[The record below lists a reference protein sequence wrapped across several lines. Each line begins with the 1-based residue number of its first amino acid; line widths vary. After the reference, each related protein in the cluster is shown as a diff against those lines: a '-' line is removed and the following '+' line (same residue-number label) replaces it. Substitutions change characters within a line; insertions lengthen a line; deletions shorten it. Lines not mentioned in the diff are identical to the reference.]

1 MSVSLQRHAPGEPG
15 VKESLRASEERFRL
29 LVETIQDYAIFIL
42 DAGGHVA
49 TWNVGAERIKG
60 YKAEEIIGRHFSTF
74 YPPEDV
80 AAGKCDREIE
90 EAIRFGRVADEGWR
104 VRKDGSLFWA
114 SVVIT
119 ALRDREG
126 TLLGFAKVTRD
137 LTERRHAEEALRRS
151 EERFR
156 LLVASVKDYAIFM
169 LDPRGVITTWNRG
182 AQELKGYSA
191 EEILGQHFS
200 RFYPEHDVHAG
211 KCEWELA
218 IAARDGRV
226 TDEGWRIR
234 KDGTRFWAYVVITA
248 LRGPGGELVGFAKVT
263 RDLTERRQAEE
274 ERIRLAQAQEANRMK
289 DEFLATIS
297 HELRTPLNA
306 ILGWSSVLCDSV
318 TDPEIA
324 KAFETIRRNA
334 QAQARIVEDVLDVS
348 RIVTGKMH
356 IETRP
361 TNFAAIVDDAL
372 EVVRPAADAKG
383 IELSVQGA
391 EGPLSLVGD
400 PARLQQVV
408 WNLLSNAVKF
418 TERGGHVRV
427 NLEQAGASIHLAVHD
442 DGRGID
448 PAVISHVF
456 ERFWQADSSIT
467 RRFGGLGLGLSIV
480 RHIVEL
486 HGGTVSAHSAGL
498 DQGTSFFVTL
508 PVRSVMPLPEQE
520 PDRRRAAAPRERTRA
535 RLDGLRVLVVDDEPD
550 ARELISAVLSER
562 GAEVRVASS
571 ALEARGALA
580 AVRPHVIVSDIGM
593 ADEDGYAFI
602 RGVRAMAR
610 DGGGATPAVALTA
623 YTSDTNERLALEAGY
638 DEHLAKPVNPEDLVR
653 VVRKLGHRES

>member
-1 MSVSLQRHAPGEPG
+1 MR
-15 VKESLRASEERFRL
+15 ESLRASEERFRL
-29 LVETIQDYAIFIL
+29 LVESIQDYAIFIL

-74 YPPEDV
+74 YPPADV
-80 AAGKCDREIE
+80 AAGKCDRKIE
-90 EAIRFGRVADEGWR
+90 EAIQLGRVADEGWR

-137 LTERRHAEEALRRS
+137 LTERRHTEEALRRS

-156 LLVASVKDYAIFM
+156 LLVESVKDYAIFM
-169 LDPRGVITTWNRG
+169 LDPQGVITTWNRG

-200 RFYPEHDVHAG
+200 RFYPEHDVRAG
-211 KCEWELA
+211 KCDWELA

-289 DEFLATIS
+289 DEFLATVS

-361 TNFAAIVDDAL
+361 TNFAAIVADAL

-391 EGPLSLVGD
+391 ERPVLLVGD
-400 PARLQQVV
+400 PARLQQVA

-427 NLEQAGASIHLAVHD
+427 NLEQAGASVHLAVHD

-508 PVRSVMPLPEQE
+508 PVRAVTPLAEQE

-580 AVRPHVIVSDIGM
+580 TARPHVIVSDIGM

-602 RGVRAMAR
+602 RSLRAMAR

-623 YTSDTNERLALEAGY
+623 YTSDTSQRLALEAGY
-638 DEHLAKPVNPEDLVR
+638 DEHLAKPVNPDELVR

>member
-1 MSVSLQRHAPGEPG
+1 M
-15 VKESLRASEERFRL
+15 KESLRASEERFRL

-49 TWNVGAERIKG
+49 TWNMGAERIKG
-60 YKAEEIIGRHFSTF
+60 YRAEDIIGRHFSTF
-74 YPPEDV
+74 YPPADV
-80 AAGKCDREIE
+80 AAGKCYRELE
-90 EAIRFGRVADEGWR
+90 EAIRFGRVEDEGWR

-119 ALRDREG
+119 ALRDRDG

-137 LTERRHAEEALRRS
+137 LTERRRAEEALRRS

-156 LLVASVKDYAIFM
+156 LLVESVKDYAIFM

-211 KCEWELA
+211 KCDWELA
-218 IAARDGRV
+218 VAARDGRV

-234 KDGTRFWAYVVITA
+234 KDGKRFWAYVVITA

-324 KAFETIRRNA
+324 RAFETIRRNA

-361 TNFAAIVDDAL
+361 ADFAAIVADAL

-391 EGPLSLVGD
+391 ERSLVLLGD

-427 NLEQAGASIHLAVHD
+427 NLEQAGASVHLAVHD

-486 HGGTVSAHSAGL
+486 HGGTVSAQSGGL
-498 DQGTSFFVTL
+498 NQGTSFFVTL
-508 PVRSVMPLPEQE
+508 PVRAVTPLPEQE
-520 PDRRRAAAPRERTRA
+520 PDRRRAAAPREPTKV

-571 ALEARGALA
+571 ALEAHGALA
-580 AVRPHVIVSDIGM
+580 TARPHVIVSDIGM
-593 ADEDGYAFI
+593 TDEDGYAFI
-602 RGVRAMAR
+602 RRVRAMAR

-623 YTSDTNERLALEAGY
+623 YTSETSQRLALEAGY

>member
-1 MSVSLQRHAPGEPG
+1 M
-15 VKESLRASEERFRL
+15 KESLRASEERFRL

-49 TWNVGAERIKG
+49 TWNMGAERIKG
-60 YKAEEIIGRHFSTF
+60 YKAEDIIGRHFSTF
-74 YPPEDV
+74 YPPADV

-90 EAIRFGRVADEGWR
+90 EAIRFGRVEDEGWR

-119 ALRDREG
+119 ALRDRDG

-137 LTERRHAEEALRRS
+137 LTERRRAEEALRRS

-156 LLVASVKDYAIFM
+156 LLVESVKDYAIFM
-169 LDPRGVITTWNRG
+169 LDPQGVITTWNRG
-182 AQELKGYSA
+182 AQELKGYRT

-200 RFYPEHDVHAG
+200 RFYPEHDVRAG
-211 KCEWELA
+211 KCDWELA
-218 IAARDGRV
+218 VAARDGRV

-234 KDGTRFWAYVVITA
+234 KDGARFWAYVVITA

-306 ILGWSSVLCDSV
+306 ILGWSSVLCDSI

-324 KAFETIRRNA
+324 RAFETIRRNA

-361 TNFAAIVDDAL
+361 ADFAAIVADAL
-372 EVVRPAADAKG
+372 EVVRPAANAKD
-383 IELSVQGA
+383 IELSVEGA
-391 EGPLSLVGD
+391 ERSLMLVGD

-427 NLEQAGASIHLAVHD
+427 NLEQAGASVHLAVHD

-486 HGGTVSAHSAGL
+486 HGGTVSAQSGGL
-498 DQGTSFFVTL
+498 NQGTSFFVTL
-508 PVRSVMPLPEQE
+508 PVRAVTPLPEQE
-520 PDRRRAAAPRERTRA
+520 PDRRRPAAPRESTKA
-535 RLDGLRVLVVDDEPD
+535 RLDGLRVLVIDDEPD

-571 ALEARGALA
+571 ALEAHGALA
-580 AVRPHVIVSDIGM
+580 TARPHVIVSDIGM
-593 ADEDGYAFI
+593 TDEDGYAFI
-602 RGVRAMAR
+602 RRVRAMAR

-623 YTSDTNERLALEAGY
+623 YTSGTSQRLALEAGY

>member
-1 MSVSLQRHAPGEPG
+1 MSVSLQRHAPAEPG
-15 VKESLRASEERFRL
+15 MKESLRVSEERFRL

-74 YPPEDV
+74 YPPADV
-80 AAGKCDREIE
+80 TAGKCDRKIE
-90 EAIRFGRVADEGWR
+90 EAIRFGRVEDEGWR

-137 LTERRHAEEALRRS
+137 LTERRRAEEALRRS

-156 LLVASVKDYAIFM
+156 LLVESVKDYAIFM
-169 LDPRGVITTWNRG
+169 LDPQGVITTWNRG

-200 RFYPEHDVHAG
+200 RFYPEHDVRAG
-211 KCEWELA
+211 KCDWELA

-289 DEFLATIS
+289 DEFLATVS

-306 ILGWSSVLCDSV
+306 ILGWSSVLCDTV

-361 TNFAAIVDDAL
+361 TNFAAIVADAL

-391 EGPLSLVGD
+391 ERSLSLVGD

-418 TERGGHVRV
+418 TDRGGHVRV
-427 NLEQAGASIHLAVHD
+427 NLEQAGASVHLAVHD

-448 PAVISHVF
+448 PAVLSHVF

-467 RRFGGLGLGLSIV
+467 RRFGGLGLGLAIV

-486 HGGTVSAHSAGL
+486 HGGTVSAHSAGR

-508 PVRSVMPLPEQE
+508 PVRAVTPLPEQE
-520 PDRRRAAAPRERTRA
+520 PDRRPAAAPGERTRA

-580 AVRPHVIVSDIGM
+580 TARPHVIVSDIGM
-593 ADEDGYAFI
+593 ADEDGYAFL
-602 RGVRAMAR
+602 RSLRAMAR

-623 YTSDTNERLALEAGY
+623 YTSDTSQRLALEAGY

-653 VVRKLGHRES
+653 VVRKLGHRER

>member
-1 MSVSLQRHAPGEPG
+1 M
-15 VKESLRASEERFRL
+15 KESLRVSEERFRL

-42 DAGGHVA
+42 DAGGHVV

-90 EAIRFGRVADEGWR
+90 EAIRLGRVADEGWR

-119 ALRDREG
+119 ALRDRDG
-126 TLLGFAKVTRD
+126 PLLGFAKVTRD

-156 LLVASVKDYAIFM
+156 LLVESVKDYAIFM
-169 LDPRGVITTWNRG
+169 LDPQGVITTWNRG

-200 RFYPEHDVHAG
+200 RFYPEHDVRAG
-211 KCEWELA
+211 KCDWELA

-289 DEFLATIS
+289 DEFLATVS

-324 KAFETIRRNA
+324 KAVETIRRNA

-361 TNFAAIVDDAL
+361 TNFAAIVADAL

-391 EGPLSLVGD
+391 ERSLLLVGD

-427 NLEQAGASIHLAVHD
+427 NLEQAGASVHLAVHD
-442 DGRGID
+442 DGRGVD

-508 PVRSVMPLPEQE
+508 PVRAVTPLPEQE
-520 PDRRRAAAPRERTRA
+520 PDRRRAPAPRERTRA

-550 ARELISAVLSER
+550 ARELITAVLSER

-580 AVRPHVIVSDIGM
+580 TARPHVIVSDIGM

-602 RGVRAMAR
+602 RSLRAMAR
-610 DGGGATPAVALTA
+610 DGGDATPAVALTA
-623 YTSDTNERLALEAGY
+623 YTSGTSQRLALEAGY

>member
-1 MSVSLQRHAPGEPG
+1 M
-15 VKESLRASEERFRL
+15 KESLRVNEERFRL

-60 YKAEEIIGRHFSTF
+60 YEAREIVGRHFSTF

-80 AAGKCDREIE
+80 AAGKCDRLLE
-90 EAIRFGRVADEGWR
+90 EAIRLGRTADEGWR
-104 VRKDGSLFWA
+104 VRKDGTLFWA
-114 SVVIT
+114 NVVIT
-119 ALRDREG
+119 ALRDRDG
-126 TLLGFAKVTRD
+126 TLLGFAKITRD
-137 LTERRHAEEALRRS
+137 LTEPRQAEEALRRS

-156 LLVASVKDYAIFM
+156 LLVDSVKDYAIFM
-169 LDPRGVITTWNRG
+169 LDPQGVVTTWNRG

-200 RFYPEHDVHAG
+200 RFYPEHDVRAG
-211 KCEWELA
+211 KCDWELA
-218 IAARDGRV
+218 VAARDGRI

-234 KDGTRFWAYVVITA
+234 KDGTLFWAYVVITA
-248 LRGPGGELVGFAKVT
+248 LRGPGGALVGFAKVT
-263 RDLTERRQAEE
+263 RDLTERRRAEE
-274 ERIRLAQAQEANRMK
+274 ERIRLTQEQEANRMK
-289 DEFLATIS
+289 DEFLATVS

-318 TDPEIA
+318 TDPEIL

-361 TNFAAIVDDAL
+361 TNFAAIVADAL

-383 IELSVQGA
+383 IDLSVRGA
-391 EGPLSLVGD
+391 ERPLLLVGD

-418 TERGGHVRV
+418 TDRGGHVRV
-427 NLEQAGASIHLAVHD
+427 NVEQAGASIHLAVHD
-442 DGRGID
+442 DGRGIE
-448 PAVISHVF
+448 PAMISHVF

-486 HGGTVSAHSAGL
+486 HGGTVSAQSAGL
-498 DQGTSFFVTL
+498 DQGASFFVTL
-508 PVRSVMPLPEQE
+508 PVRAVAPPPEQD
-520 PDRRRAAAPRERTRA
+520 PDRRRAAAPREATRA

-571 ALEARGALA
+571 AREGYGALA
-580 AVRPHVIVSDIGM
+580 AARPHVIVSDIGM

-602 RGVRAMAR
+602 RSVRAKGR
-610 DGGGATPAVALTA
+610 DGGGATPALALTA
-623 YTSDTNERLALEAGY
+623 YTSGTSQRLALEAGY
-638 DEHLAKPVNPEDLVR
+638 DEHLAKPVDPEDLVR
-653 VVRKLGHRES
+653 VVRQLGHRES

>member
-1 MSVSLQRHAPGEPG
+1 M
-15 VKESLRASEERFRL
+15 KESLRASEERFRL

-42 DAGGHVA
+42 DAGGHVV
-49 TWNVGAERIKG
+49 TWNMGAERIKG
-60 YKAEEIIGRHFSTF
+60 YRAEDIIGRHFSTF

-90 EAIRFGRVADEGWR
+90 EAIRLGRVEDEGWR

-119 ALRDREG
+119 ALRDRDG

-137 LTERRHAEEALRRS
+137 LTERRRAEEALRRS

-156 LLVASVKDYAIFM
+156 LLVESVKDYAIFM
-169 LDPRGVITTWNRG
+169 LDPQGVITTWNRG

-200 RFYPEHDVHAG
+200 RFYPEHDIRAG

-218 IAARDGRV
+218 VAARDGRV

-289 DEFLATIS
+289 DEFLATVS

-324 KAFETIRRNA
+324 RAFEAIRRNA

-361 TNFAAIVDDAL
+361 TNFAAIVADAL

-391 EGPLSLVGD
+391 ERALLLVGD
-400 PARLQQVV
+400 PARLQQVA

-418 TERGGHVRV
+418 TEKGGHVRV
-427 NLEQAGASIHLAVHD
+427 NLEQAGSSVHLAVHD

-486 HGGTVSAHSAGL
+486 HGGTVSAQSAGL
-498 DQGTSFFVTL
+498 NQGTSFFVTL
-508 PVRSVMPLPEQE
+508 PVRAVTPLPEQE
-520 PDRRRAAAPRERTRA
+520 PDRRRAAAPKAPTRA

-580 AVRPHVIVSDIGM
+580 AARPHVIVSDIGM
-593 ADEDGYAFI
+593 ADEDGYTFI
-602 RGVRAMAR
+602 RSVRAMAR

-623 YTSDTNERLALEAGY
+623 YTSATSPRLALEAGY

-653 VVRKLGHRES
+653 VVRTLGHRES

>member
-1 MSVSLQRHAPGEPG
+1 MSVSLQRHAPAEPG
-15 VKESLRASEERFRL
+15 VKESLRVSEERFRL

-49 TWNVGAERIKG
+49 TWNMGAERIKG

-156 LLVASVKDYAIFM
+156 LLVESVKDYAIFM

-348 RIVTGKMH
+348 RIVSGKMH

-361 TNFAAIVDDAL
+361 TNLAAIVDDAL

-391 EGPLSLVGD
+391 ERPLSLVGD

-508 PVRSVMPLPEQE
+508 PVRAVTPLPEQE
-520 PDRRRAAAPRERTRA
+520 PERRRAAARTERTRA

-580 AVRPHVIVSDIGM
+580 TARPHVIVSDIGM

-602 RGVRAMAR
+602 RSLRAMAR
-610 DGGGATPAVALTA
+610 DAGGATPAVALTA

-653 VVRKLGHRES
+653 VVRRLGHRES